1 MKNLTLKKVA
11 FGLLL
16 AGYASSSAFAVLTT
30 ETVAPIHGNAPVL
43 AKKSADVKS
52 NDADHTVTLAIT
64 TDAAGET
71 SIGANTPV
79 KVGNYIKISYNLKDK
94 DGDVDNQNI
103 QKTVTFFVR
112 QKDATGTFGDWKK
125 INTLEGLTSTATKNV
140 NGVSEGTIIF
150 KINSEFSG
158 ADEIGFTLQ
167 EQTEFGLP
175 NTNKWLNVSD
185 IWSKVPPEVD
195 DNQPVKPSEEKH
207 GPGDIPDGTGPI
219 IDDNYRVGIFKYNT
233 DGNLDLTVNYTVKP
247 ATGDAPTPKYGEKY
261 GAVVW
266 EDANNNNLPDAGE
279 LVKTSSYTYT
289 WTLSNDPA
297 ATADY
302 QDAVTTE
309 TLTGT
314 SNTTGTNDTIYLGSS
329 DGTKN
334 NNELYNTKY
343 KAGAQGHLL
352 KVTTDK

>member
-125 INTLEGLTSTATKNV
+125 INVLEGLTSTATKNV

>member
-16 AGYASSSAFAVLTT
+16 AGYASSSAFAAVLTA
-30 ETVAPIHGNAPVL
+30 ETSAPIHGNAPIL
-43 AKKSADVKS
+43 SKTSADV
-52 NDADHTVTLAIT
+52 DHTVSLTIT
-64 TDAAGET
+64 TDAAGQ
-71 SIGANTPV
+71 TPIADTDQV
-79 KVGNYIKISYNLKDK
+79 KVGQYFKISYNLKDK
-94 DGDVDNQNI
+94 DGDVDNKNI
-103 QKTVTFFVR
+103 QNTVTFFVR
-112 QKDATGTFGDWKK
+112 QKDATGTFGEWKK
-125 INTLEGLTSTATKNV
+125 INVLEGLTSTATKNI

-158 ADEIGFTLQ
+158 ADEVGFTLQ

-185 IWSKVPPEVD
+185 IWSTVAPEVD
-195 DNQPVKPSEEKH
+195 DSQPTKPSPDKH
-207 GPGDIPDGTGPI
+207 GPGDTPPSKGPI
-219 IDDNYRVGIFKYNT
+219 IDDGYRVGIFKYN
-233 DGNLDLTVNYTVKP
+233 DAGNLDLTVNYTVKP
-247 ATGDAPTPKYGEKY
+247 ETGDAPTPKYGEKY

-266 EDANNNNLPDAGE
+266 DDANKNNLPDAGE
-279 LVKTSSYTYT
+279 LVKTSSYTFT

-302 QDAVTTE
+302 QDAVPTE
-309 TLTGT
+309 ALTGT
-314 SNTTGTNDTIYLGSS
+314 STTTGTYDTIYLGSE

-334 NNELYNTKY
+334 NNELYNKNY

-352 KVTTDK
+352 KVATDR

>member
-16 AGYASSSAFAVLTT
+16 AGYASSSAFAAVLTT
-30 ETVAPIHGNAPVL
+30 ETVAPIHGNAPIL
-43 AKKSADVKS
+43 SKKSGDV
-52 NDADHTVTLAIT
+52 DHTVSLTIT
-64 TDAAGET
+64 TDAAGLT
-71 SIGANTPV
+71 PIGDKDPV
-79 KVGNYIKISYNLKDK
+79 KIGNYFKISYNLKDK
-94 DGDVDNQNI
+94 DGDVDNKNI
-103 QKTVTFFVR
+103 QATVTFFVR
-112 QKDATGTFGDWKK
+112 QKDATGNYGDWKK
-125 INTLEGLTSTATKNV
+125 INVLEGLTSTAGPNV

-158 ADEIGFTLQ
+158 ADQVGFTLQ

-195 DNQPVKPSEEKH
+195 DNQPTKPSDDEH
-207 GPGDIPDGTGPI
+207 GPGDVPPGIGPF

-266 EDANNNNLPDAGE
+266 EDTNKNNLPDAGE
-279 LVKTSSYTYT
+279 LVKTSSYAYI

-314 SNTTGTNDTIYLGSS
+314 TTTTGKDDTIYLGSS
-329 DGTKN
+329 DGSKN

-352 KVTTDK
+352 KVSTDR

>member
-16 AGYASSSAFAVLTT
+16 AGYASSSAFAAVLTT
-30 ETVAPIHGNAPVL
+30 ETVAPIHGNAPIL
-43 AKKSADVKS
+43 SKKSGDV
-52 NDADHTVTLAIT
+52 DHTVSLTIT
-64 TDAAGET
+64 TDAAGLT
-71 SIGANTPV
+71 PIGDKDPV
-79 KVGNYIKISYNLKDK
+79 KIGNYFKISYNLKDK
-94 DGDVDNQNI
+94 DGDVDNKNI
-103 QKTVTFFVR
+103 QATVTFFVR
-112 QKDATGTFGDWKK
+112 QKDATGNYGDWKK
-125 INTLEGLTSTATKNV
+125 INVLEGLTSTAGPNV

-158 ADEIGFTLQ
+158 ADQVGFTLQ

-195 DNQPVKPSEEKH
+195 NNQPTKPSDDEH
-207 GPGDIPDGTGPI
+207 GPGDVPPGIGPF

-266 EDANNNNLPDAGE
+266 DDTNKNNLPDAGE

-309 TLTGT
+309 ALTGT
-314 SNTTGTNDTIYLGSS
+314 TTTTGTDDTIYLGSS

-343 KAGAQGHLL
+343 KAGAQGYLL
-352 KVTTDK
+352 KVSTDR

>member
-16 AGYASSSAFAVLTT
+16 AGYASSSAFAAVLTA
-30 ETVAPIHGNAPVL
+30 ETSAPIHGNAPIL
-43 AKKSADVKS
+43 SKTSADV
-52 NDADHTVTLAIT
+52 DHTVSLTIT
-64 TDAAGET
+64 TDAAGQ
-71 SIGANTPV
+71 TPIADTDQV
-79 KVGNYIKISYNLKDK
+79 KVGQYFKISYNLKDK
-94 DGDVDNQNI
+94 DGDVDNKNI
-103 QKTVTFFVR
+103 EQTVTFFVR
-112 QKDATGTFGDWKK
+112 QKDATGNFGDWKK
-125 INTLEGLTSTATKNV
+125 INTLEGLTSTATTNV
-140 NGVSEGTIIF
+140 NGVSQGTIIF

-195 DNQPVKPSEEKH
+195 DNKPTKPSEEKH
-207 GPGDIPDGTGPI
+207 GPGDTPPSKGPI
-219 IDDNYRVGIFKYNT
+219 IDDGYRVGIFKYNT

-266 EDANNNNLPDAGE
+266 DDANKNNLPDAGE

-309 TLTGT
+309 ALTAGT
-314 SNTTGTNDTIYLGSS
+314 TTTTGTNDTIYLGSE
-329 DGTKN
+329 DGSKN

-352 KVTTDK
+352 KVSTDR